1 MIALTQDLLKH
12 RSIKR
17 WPKKRTSHKWVT
29 SKIFP
34 LNVTNVWQF
43 TRATPSMIGFIL
55 VLFSASNK
63 KGPSDKVSFCFNASF
78 FFVPFSLWFLFVI
91 SMITSECI
99 YPFQNLGILT
109 GTEEIWLTDSRIDST
124 KSGLLTFFVFAF
136 VNMSKAFAVC
146 DVGVRFWCAKLPNNI
161 SINFVFDFL
170 CARATNEW
178 RISFYF
184 FVHVD
189 EI

>member
-1 MIALTQDLLKH
+1 MERNQTKQKIPTCDKLNELEIELDGINQCLVTSITFIAVMITLTQDLLKH

-78 FFVPFSLWFLFVI
+78 FFVSLSLSVI
-91 SMITSECI
+91 S
-99 YPFQNLGILT
+99 
-109 GTEEIWLTDSRIDST
+109 
-124 KSGLLTFFVFAF
+124 
-136 VNMSKAFAVC
+136 
-146 DVGVRFWCAKLPNNI
+146 VRYFNDNK
-161 SINFVFDFL
+161 
-170 CARATNEW
+170 RMH
-178 RISFYF
+178 ISFSKF
-184 FVHVD
+184 RHFDRNRRNLVD
-189 EI
+189 GQPNW